1 MSLIFCPECGHEVS
15 ANAVAC
21 PNCGRPLVA
30 PEPAVVVRRQRDGFP
45 PWGYAAIAGSVVL
58 LLLVMFLLFRSPDDS
73 SNVNVA
79 LRANAN
85 RLTTTNIPATRTDV
99 PPTEP
104 STVSIPPSSSA
115 PEMPPSGVA
124 MPPST
129 TSVPGTTTGAP
140 VMPND
145 KGTAVIKAQ
154 VVGRRGDSQPA
165 KSARFY
171 LLDKDPEEIL
181 SQARVEAI
189 EGNTLTSSLGL
200 AAVFPDRYGDFQR
213 AAMRAIAAHSKYSG
227 TTNGSGEAS
236 VANVAPKQYYLF
248 CIYRVGKGFAMW
260 NAPVSINPGENLLDL
275 SPQPVTEI
283 DDNSGE

>member
-30 PEPAVVVRRQRDGFP
+30 PEPTVVVRRQRDTFP
-45 PWGYAAIAGSVVL
+45 AWGYAAIAGSVVL

-79 LRANAN
+79 LRTNAN
-85 RLTTTNIPATRTDV
+85 RLSTTNIPGSRTEV
-99 PPTEP
+99 ASSEP
-104 STVSIPPSSSA
+104 STVSIPPSSSV
-115 PEMPPSGVA
+115 PVMPPTSVEA
-124 MPPST
+124 PPTS
-129 TSVPGTTTGAP
+129 TSVPGSMTTAP
-140 VMPND
+140 VVPD
-145 KGTAVIKAQ
+145 KGTAVIRAQ
-154 VVGRRGDSQPA
+154 VVGRRGDSLPA

-189 EGNTLTSSLGL
+189 EGNTLSASLGL